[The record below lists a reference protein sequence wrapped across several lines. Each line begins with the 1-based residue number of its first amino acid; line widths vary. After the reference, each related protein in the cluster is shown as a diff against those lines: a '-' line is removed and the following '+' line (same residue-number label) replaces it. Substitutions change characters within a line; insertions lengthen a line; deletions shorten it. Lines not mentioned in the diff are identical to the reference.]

1 MAGTT
6 DVYFSESW
14 RLGRQGQGVSQS
26 GSWEASPWLSD
37 DHLLAVSSR
46 GEGRTRRV
54 LLSLPIGPH
63 VSPKPNHL
71 QTPSPP
77 QMRASVY
84 GSGGG
89 EQHLFTAFVNYFTG
103 SMIILELLKTS
114 LFAKKRSPK

>member
-1 MAGTT
+1 MP
-6 DVYFSESW
+6 
-14 RLGRQGQGVSQS
+14 GRQGQGVSQS

-54 LLSLPIGPH
+54 LWSLPIGPY

-77 QMRASVY
+77 QIRASTY
-84 GSGGG
+84 DSGGG
-89 EQHLFTAFVNYFTG
+89 EQHL
-103 SMIILELLKTS
+103 
-114 LFAKKRSPK
+114 